1 MLSRRSVIKG
11 AGAAV
16 VGSAPA
22 AHAAHDPGDRLA
34 TRLRSAVKGTV
45 LFPRDPGFA
54 AEHAGYNPVVR
65 HAPKAVVVPADAGDI
80 RTAVRLAGLLG
91 LPVAVQAT
99 GHGISAAA
107 DGGILINTRRLASV
121 TIDPVKRVAKVAA
134 GTRMRTL
141 VEAAAAHGLATIN
154 GSSLDVGVVGYTLG
168 GGLGPLGRKYGY
180 AADHVRA
187 VDLVTPGGRPL
198 RLSPDRHAD
207 LFWAVRGGKS
217 NFGVVTGMEIDLV
230 EAATLYGGAL
240 FFLGEAV
247 QRAVRAYPA
256 WAAGLPE
263 EMTTTLAFM
272 RLPKAPSVPP
282 PLQERVA
289 VRLTAAYLG
298 RDQEGRRLLAP
309 MLAAGPELDTMRALP
324 YEKIGTISNDP
335 SVAPLPVFE
344 RTGLLRSLDAAAVER
359 LLALAGPGVKLPF
372 GVIELRQLGGALA
385 RPAAVPNA
393 IGHRDA
399 EALLFMATP
408 APAAQAGAVRKQQ
421 QQLMDGL
428 EPHLTGG
435 MSANFMSSAD
445 LAPEQVR
452 AAYTP
457 ADYARLTRLKRVHDP
472 RNLFRV
478 NHNIRPA

>member
-1 MLSRRSVIKG
+1 MLSRRTIIKG
-11 AGAAV
+11 AGAALAI
-16 VGSAPA
+16 GSAA
-22 AHAAHDPGDRLA
+22 AAHDPGDRLV
-34 TRLRSAVKGTV
+34 TRLKSAVKGTV

-54 AEHAGYNPVVR
+54 AEHTGYNSVVR
-65 HAPKAVVVPADAGDI
+65 HSPRAVVVPADAGDV
-80 RTAVRLAGLLG
+80 RAAVRLAGVLG

-107 DGGILINTRRLASV
+107 DGGILINTRRLSSV
-121 TIDPVKRVAKVAA
+121 RINPARRTAKVAA

-154 GSSLDVGVVGYTLG
+154 GSSLDVGAVGYTLG
-168 GGLGPLGRKYGY
+168 GGLGPFGRKYGY

-187 VDLVTPGGRPL
+187 IDLVTPDGRPL
-198 RLSPDRHAD
+198 RLSPGRHAD

-217 NFGVVTGMEIDLV
+217 NFGVVTAMEIDLV
-230 EAATLYGGAL
+230 KVATLYGGAL
-240 FFLGEAV
+240 FFFGEAARRV
-247 QRAVRAYPA
+247 VRAYPA
-256 WAAGLPE
+256 WAARLPE

-272 RLPKAPSVPP
+272 RLPKAPTVPP
-282 PLQERVA
+282 PLQDRVA
-289 VRLTAAYLG
+289 VRLTVAHLG
-298 RDQEGRRLLAP
+298 RDQEARRLLAP
-309 MLAAGPELDTMRALP
+309 MLAAGPELNTMGTLP

-335 SVAPLPVFE
+335 PVAPLPVFE
-344 RTGLLRSLDAAAVER
+344 RTGLLGKLDAAAVER
-359 LLALAGPGVKLPF
+359 LLALAGPDVKLPF

-393 IGHRDA
+393 VGHRDA
-399 EALLFMATP
+399 AALLFVANP
-408 APAAQAGAVRKQQ
+408 APADQAGAVRKLQ
-421 QQLMDGL
+421 QQLMDGFK
-428 EPHLTGG
+428 PHLTGG
-435 MSANFMSSAD
+435 MAANFMSGAD

-457 ADYARLTRLKRVHDP
+457 ADYKRLTRLKRKHDP